1 MLDITIQQKEI
12 RKILRQA
19 KNLSKI
25 YRNGEEAI
33 HALNIQRKSIKSTTI
48 GFNVFF
54 LRCFTCLNCHCLNH
68 RKYHGSSFIRR
79 GTRIKGF
86 HDHHD
91 RFDFVIFTECVF
103 ELVKIN
109 DFSNRGIWIYWFKYY

>member
-54 LRCFTCLNCHCLNH
+54 
-68 RKYHGSSFIRR
+68 
-79 GTRIKGF
+79 
-86 HDHHD
+86 
-91 RFDFVIFTECVF
+91 
-103 ELVKIN
+103 
-109 DFSNRGIWIYWFKYY
+109 